1 MSRVAKNPV
10 LIPDNVK
17 LAVENN
23 KVIVEGP
30 KGKDELTINKDIS
43 VVQEDSS
50 VTIKYDESI
59 STQVAIAGTT
69 RALINNMVIGVN
81 IGFEKKLELVGVGY
95 RAKLN
100 GNTLDLTLG
109 FSHPIKHQLPENVT
123 AETPSQTEI
132 ILNSHN
138 KQLLGQTAAEIRAYR
153 PPEPYKGK
161 GVKYVLASL
170 LTVYQFI
177 VFFFELKSPPFLQ
190 KSFRFLCSNTSSPT
204 LESPP
209 TDSAPI
215 VEPHL
220 LGGLRMRRPCG

>member
-1 MSRVAKNPV
+1 MSRVAKSPV

-17 LAVENN
+17 LAIENG

-30 KGKDELTINKDIS
+30 KGKDELTVNKDIS
-43 VVQEDSS
+43 IIQEDNSI
-50 VTIKYDESI
+50 TIKYDENI
-59 STQVAIAGTT
+59 SSHVAIAGTT
-69 RALINNMVIGVN
+69 RALINNMVVGVN
-81 IGFEKKLELVGVGY
+81 VGFEKKLELVGVGY

-132 ILNSHN
+132 ILKSHN

-161 GVKYVLASL
+161 GVKYADEQIKRKEAKKAAGAGAWYEQK
-170 LTVYQFI
+170 VYA
-177 VFFFELKSPPFLQ
+177 
-190 KSFRFLCSNTSSPT
+190 N
-204 LESPP
+204 
-209 TDSAPI
+209 
-215 VEPHL
+215 
-220 LGGLRMRRPCG
+220 

>member
-30 KGKDELTINKDIS
+30 KGKEELTINKDIS

-132 ILNSHN
+132 ILKSHN

-161 GVKYVLASL
+161 GVKYADE
-170 LTVYQFI
+170 QI
-177 VFFFELKSPPFLQ
+177 KRKEAK
-190 KSFRFLCSNTSSPT
+190 K
-204 LESPP
+204 
-209 TDSAPI
+209 AA
-215 VEPHL
+215 
-220 LGGLRMRRPCG
+220 GAGA